1 MEHDFLGLPAENFRE
16 QRNIWK
22 SSPVFADGIF
32 QKEICVPFL
41 QSHLWY
47 QFQALPA
54 VFGYMELICTNGKR
68 DSRTKFASP
77 ELCEPFTN
85 TTNRPVCQNKTWGNW
100 SPAHISR
107 AFHLCVI
114 PTMWEPG
121 TGYLIWLTQIFLKA
135 EISVGTSDGT
145 DHHGLVRPEYS
156 EPALKVVYFDRSGH
170 FVRTD
175 RNVPFHNSTKLLSSA
190 QLFCILLTKTI
201 TKW

>member
-1 MEHDFLGLPAENFRE
+1 MEHDFLGLPAENFRQ

-32 QKEICVPFL
+32 QTEICVPFL

-54 VFGYMELICTNGKR
+54 VFRGYMELICTNGKR

-121 TGYLIWLTQIFLKA
+121 TGYLIINSNIPQSWNFGRYIKWYGPSRFGPTRIFGNSF
-135 EISVGTSDGT
+135 EG
-145 DHHGLVRPEYS
+145 GLLWPIWSFR
-156 EPALKVVYFDRSGH
+156 
-170 FVRTD
+170 
-175 RNVPFHNSTKLLSSA
+175 
-190 QLFCILLTKTI
+190 
-201 TKW
+201 